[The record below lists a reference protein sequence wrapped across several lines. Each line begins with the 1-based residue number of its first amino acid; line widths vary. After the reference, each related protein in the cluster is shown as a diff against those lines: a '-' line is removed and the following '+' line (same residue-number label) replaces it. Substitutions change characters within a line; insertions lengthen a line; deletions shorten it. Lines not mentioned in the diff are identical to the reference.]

1 MTKIKKVLV
10 IGAGISGLA
19 AAKNL
24 NDSGYDVT
32 ILEAK
37 DRIGGRLYTDR
48 SLGVP
53 LEVGANWIHDNNPK
67 TNPIMKIKEELGL
80 KSHQCSLAGSVAYFE
95 VLDKEGNKIEISNN
109 DLEKIEF
116 RIGIFAYLAKYLRP
130 STNLSELFTFVKK
143 LGLLSF
149 VKEEALFVLIQKI
162 ALEQAEDPE
171 KISIEALFEHE
182 GFENDEAIIGGYD
195 QIAYYF
201 EKELHNKI
209 ILNSPIEHINYEQD
223 TIKVFCDNEIYEANA
238 VIVTASL
245 GVLKKEVIKFTPELP
260 IEKKQSIK
268 KLGWGTL
275 NKVMLKFAHK
285 FWSDT
290 DFIVIANKE
299 SNFHAWIN
307 EEPVCK
313 EPVIVATIAGKNA
326 KKLENKTDEE
336 VVLTALN
343 ELKAVYGSKVSE
355 LDSYYISK
363 WSLEPYIY
371 GSYSTNKAGENSQLL
386 RKQLST
392 PVNSKLFFAGE
403 ATSVKV
409 AGYLQMALQSG
420 VREAEN
426 IKKLYPN

>member
-1 MTKIKKVLV
+1 MSKKNKVLV

-53 LEVGANWIHDNNPK
+53 LEVGANWIHDNNPE
-67 TNPIMKIKEELGL
+67 TNPIMKIKKELGL
-80 KSHQCSLAGSVAYFE
+80 KAHKCSVAGPAVSFE
-95 VLDKEGNKIEISNN
+95 VLNKEGNKIEISGK

-130 STNLSELFTFVKK
+130 STNISEIFTFVKK

-149 VKEEALFVLIQKI
+149 IKEEALFVLIQKI

-171 KISIEALFEHE
+171 NISIEALFEQE
-182 GFENDEAIIGGYD
+182 GFGDDEAVIGGFD

-223 TIKVFCDNEIYEANA
+223 TIKVISGNEKYEANA

-245 GVLKKEVIKFTPELP
+245 GALKKEVIKFTPELP

-275 NKVMLKFAHK
+275 NKVILKFENK

-313 EPVIVATIAGKNA
+313 EPVIVANISGKNA
-326 KKLENKTDEE
+326 KKFENKTDEE
-336 VVLTALN
+336 VVQIALN
-343 ELKAVYGSKVSE
+343 ELKAVYGNKVSE
-355 LDSYYISK
+355 LNSYYITK
-363 WSLEPYIY
+363 WSLDPYIY

>member
-1 MTKIKKVLV
+1 MSKKNKVLV

-53 LEVGANWIHDNNPK
+53 LEVGANWIHDNNPE
-67 TNPIMKIKEELGL
+67 TNPIMKIKKELGL
-80 KSHQCSLAGSVAYFE
+80 KAHKCSVAGPAVSFE
-95 VLDKEGNKIEISNN
+95 VLNKEGNKIEISGK

-130 STNLSELFTFVKK
+130 STNISEIFTFVKK

-149 VKEEALFVLIQKI
+149 IKEEALFVLIQKI

-171 KISIEALFEHE
+171 NISIEALFEQE
-182 GFENDEAIIGGYD
+182 GFGDDEAVIGGYD

-223 TIKVFCDNEIYEANA
+223 TIKVISGNEKYEANA

-245 GVLKKEVIKFTPELP
+245 GALKKEVIKFTPELP

-275 NKVMLKFAHK
+275 NKVILKFENK

-313 EPVIVATIAGKNA
+313 EPVIVANISGKNA
-326 KKLENKTDEE
+326 KKFENKTDEE
-336 VVLTALN
+336 VVQIALN
-343 ELKAVYGSKVSE
+343 ELKAVYGNKVSE
-355 LDSYYISK
+355 LNSYYITK
-363 WSLEPYIY
+363 WSLDPYIY

>member
-1 MTKIKKVLV
+1 MTKINKVLV

-95 VLDKEGNKIEISNN
+95 VLDKEGNKIEISNK

-130 STNLSELFTFVKK
+130 STNLRELFIFVKK

-209 ILNSPIEHINYEQD
+209 ILNSPIDHINYEQD
-223 TIKVFCDNEIYEANA
+223 TIKVFCGSEIYEANA

-336 VVLTALN
+336 VMLIALN
-343 ELKAVYGSKVSE
+343 ELKTVYGSKVSE

-363 WSLEPYIY
+363 WSLDPYIY

>member
-1 MTKIKKVLV
+1 MSKINKVLV

-53 LEVGANWIHDNNPK
+53 IEVGANWIHDNNPE
-67 TNPIMKIKEELGL
+67 TNPIMKIKKELGL
-80 KSHQCSLAGSVAYFE
+80 KAHKCSVAGPAVSFE
-95 VLDKEGNKIEISNN
+95 VLNKEGNKIEISGK

-130 STNLSELFTFVKK
+130 STNISEIFTFVKK

-149 VKEEALFVLIQKI
+149 IKEEALFVLIQKI

-171 KISIEALFEHE
+171 KVSIEALFEQE
-182 GFENDEAIIGGYD
+182 GFGDDEAVIGGYD

-223 TIKVFCDNEIYEANA
+223 TIKVISGNEKYETDA

-245 GVLKKEVIKFTPELP
+245 GALKKEVIKFTPELP

-275 NKVMLKFAHK
+275 NKVILKFENK

-313 EPVIVATIAGKNA
+313 EPVIVANISGKNA
-326 KKLENKTDEE
+326 KKFENKTDEE
-336 VVLTALN
+336 VVQIALN
-343 ELKAVYGSKVSE
+343 ELKAVYGNKVSE
-355 LDSYYISK
+355 LNSYYITK
-363 WSLEPYIY
+363 WSLDPYIY

-392 PVNSKLFFAGE
+392 PINSKLFFAGE

>member
-1 MTKIKKVLV
+1 MSKKNKVLV

-53 LEVGANWIHDNNPK
+53 LEVGANWIHDNNPE
-67 TNPIMKIKEELGL
+67 TNPIMKIKKELGL
-80 KSHQCSLAGSVAYFE
+80 KAHKCSVAGPAVSFE
-95 VLDKEGNKIEISNN
+95 VLDEEGNKIEISGK

-130 STNLSELFTFVKK
+130 STNISEIFTFVKK

-149 VKEEALFVLIQKI
+149 IEEEALFVLIQKI

-171 KISIEALFEHE
+171 KVSIEALFEQE
-182 GFENDEAIIGGYD
+182 GFGDDEAVIGGYD

-209 ILNSPIEHINYEQD
+209 ILNSPIDHINYEQD
-223 TIKVFCDNEIYEANA
+223 TIKVISGSEKYEANA

-245 GVLKKEVIKFTPELP
+245 GALKKEVIKFTPELP

-275 NKVMLKFAHK
+275 NKVMLKFVHK
-285 FWSDT
+285 FWSDK
-290 DFIVIANKE
+290 DFIVITNKE

-313 EPVIVATIAGKNA
+313 EPVIVATISGKNA
-326 KKLENKTDEE
+326 KKLENKPDEE
-336 VVLTALN
+336 VVQIALN
-343 ELKAVYGSKVSE
+343 ELKAVYGNKVSE
-355 LDSYYISK
+355 LNSYYITK
-363 WSLEPYIY
+363 WSLDPYIY

>member
-1 MTKIKKVLV
+1 MSKINKVLV

-53 LEVGANWIHDNNPK
+53 LEVGANWIHDNNPE
-67 TNPIMKIKEELGL
+67 TNPIMKIKKELGL
-80 KSHQCSLAGSVAYFE
+80 KAHKCSVAGPAVSFE
-95 VLDKEGNKIEISNN
+95 VLNKEGNKIEISGK

-130 STNLSELFTFVKK
+130 STNISEIFTFVKK

-149 VKEEALFVLIQKI
+149 IKEEALFVLIQKI

-171 KISIEALFEHE
+171 KVSIEALFEQE
-182 GFENDEAIIGGYD
+182 GFGDDEAVIGGYD

-223 TIKVFCDNEIYEANA
+223 TIKVISGNEKYETDA

-245 GVLKKEVIKFTPELP
+245 GALKKEVIKFTPELP

-275 NKVMLKFAHK
+275 NKVILKFENK

-313 EPVIVATIAGKNA
+313 EPVIVANISGKNA
-326 KKLENKTDEE
+326 KKFENKTDEE
-336 VVLTALN
+336 VVQIALN
-343 ELKAVYGSKVSE
+343 ELKAVYGNKVSE
-355 LDSYYISK
+355 LNSYYITK
-363 WSLEPYIY
+363 WSLDPYIY

>member
-1 MTKIKKVLV
+1 MSKINKVLV

-53 LEVGANWIHDNNPK
+53 LEVGANWIHDNNPE
-67 TNPIMKIKEELGL
+67 TNPIMKIKKELGL
-80 KSHQCSLAGSVAYFE
+80 KAHKCSVAGPAVSFE
-95 VLDKEGNKIEISNN
+95 VLNKEGNKIEISGK

-130 STNLSELFTFVKK
+130 STNISEIFTFVKK

-149 VKEEALFVLIQKI
+149 IKEEALFVLIQKI

-171 KISIEALFEHE
+171 NVSIEALFEQE
-182 GFENDEAIIGGYD
+182 GFGDDEAVIGGYD

-223 TIKVFCDNEIYEANA
+223 TIKVISGNEKYEANA

-245 GVLKKEVIKFTPELP
+245 GALKKEVIKFTPELP
-260 IEKKQSIK
+260 TEKKQSIK

-275 NKVMLKFAHK
+275 NKVILKFENK
-285 FWSDT
+285 FWSNT

-313 EPVIVATIAGKNA
+313 EPVIVANISGKNA
-326 KKLENKTDEE
+326 KKFENKTDEE
-336 VVLTALN
+336 VVQIALN
-343 ELKAVYGSKVSE
+343 ELKAVYGNKVSE
-355 LDSYYISK
+355 LNSYYITK
-363 WSLEPYIY
+363 WSLDPYIY

>member
-1 MTKIKKVLV
+1 MSKKNKVLV

-53 LEVGANWIHDNNPK
+53 LEVGANWIHDNNPE
-67 TNPIMKIKEELGL
+67 TNPIMKIKKELGL
-80 KSHQCSLAGSVAYFE
+80 KAHKCSVAGPAVSFE
-95 VLDKEGNKIEISNN
+95 VLDEEGNKIEISGK

-116 RIGIFAYLAKYLRP
+116 RIGIFAYLSKYLRP
-130 STNLSELFTFVKK
+130 STNISEIFTFVKK

-149 VKEEALFVLIQKI
+149 IEEEALFVLIQKI

-171 KISIEALFEHE
+171 KVSIEALFEQE
-182 GFENDEAIIGGYD
+182 GFGDDEAVIGGYD

-223 TIKVFCDNEIYEANA
+223 TIKVISGSEKYEANA

-245 GVLKKEVIKFTPELP
+245 GALKKEVIKFTPELP

-275 NKVMLKFAHK
+275 NKVMLKFVHK
-285 FWSDT
+285 FWSDK
-290 DFIVIANKE
+290 DFIVITNKE

-313 EPVIVATIAGKNA
+313 EPVIVATISGKNA
-326 KKLENKTDEE
+326 KKLENKPDEE
-336 VVLTALN
+336 VVQIALN
-343 ELKAVYGSKVSE
+343 ELKAVYGNKVSE
-355 LDSYYISK
+355 LNSYYITK
-363 WSLEPYIY
+363 WSLDPYIY

>member
-1 MTKIKKVLV
+1 MSKKNKVLV

-19 AAKNL
+19 AAKDL

-53 LEVGANWIHDNNPK
+53 LEVGANWIHDNNPE
-67 TNPIMKIKEELGL
+67 TNPIMKIKKELGL
-80 KSHQCSLAGSVAYFE
+80 KAHKCSVAGPAVSFE
-95 VLDKEGNKIEISNN
+95 VLNKEGNKIEISGK

-130 STNLSELFTFVKK
+130 STNISEIFTFVKK

-149 VKEEALFVLIQKI
+149 IKEEALFVLIQKI

-171 KISIEALFEHE
+171 NVSIEALFEQE
-182 GFENDEAIIGGYD
+182 GFGDDEAVIGGFD

-223 TIKVFCDNEIYEANA
+223 TIKVISGNEKYEANA

-245 GVLKKEVIKFTPELP
+245 GALKKEVIKFTPELP

-275 NKVMLKFAHK
+275 NKVILKFENK

-313 EPVIVATIAGKNA
+313 EPVIVANISGKNA
-326 KKLENKTDEE
+326 KKFENKTDEE
-336 VVLTALN
+336 VVQIALN
-343 ELKAVYGSKVSE
+343 ELKAVYGNKVSE
-355 LDSYYISK
+355 LNSYYITK
-363 WSLEPYIY
+363 WSLDPYIY

>member
-1 MTKIKKVLV
+1 MSKKNKVLV

-53 LEVGANWIHDNNPK
+53 LEVGANWIHDNNPE
-67 TNPIMKIKEELGL
+67 TNPIMKIKKELGL
-80 KSHQCSLAGSVAYFE
+80 KAHKCSVAGPAVSFE
-95 VLDKEGNKIEISNN
+95 VLNKEGNKIEISGK

-130 STNLSELFTFVKK
+130 STNISEIFTFVKK

-149 VKEEALFVLIQKI
+149 IKEEALFVLIQKI

-171 KISIEALFEHE
+171 NVSIEALFEQE
-182 GFENDEAIIGGYD
+182 GFGDDEAVIGGFD

-223 TIKVFCDNEIYEANA
+223 TIKVISGNEKYEANA

-245 GVLKKEVIKFTPELP
+245 GALKKEVIKFTPELP

-275 NKVMLKFAHK
+275 NKVILKFENK

-313 EPVIVATIAGKNA
+313 EPVIVANISGKNA
-326 KKLENKTDEE
+326 KKFENKTDEE
-336 VVLTALN
+336 VVQIALN
-343 ELKAVYGSKVSE
+343 ELKAVYGNKVSE
-355 LDSYYISK
+355 LNSYYITK
-363 WSLEPYIY
+363 WSLDPYIY

>member
-1 MTKIKKVLV
+1 MTKINKVLV

-95 VLDKEGNKIEISNN
+95 VLDKEGNKIEISNK

-130 STNLSELFTFVKK
+130 STNLRELFIFVKK

-209 ILNSPIEHINYEQD
+209 ILNSPIDHINYEQD
-223 TIKVFCDNEIYEANA
+223 TIKVFCGSEIYEANA

-336 VVLTALN
+336 VMLIALN
-343 ELKAVYGSKVSE
+343 ELKTVYGSKVSE
-355 LDSYYISK
+355 LESYYISK
-363 WSLEPYIY
+363 WSLDPYIY

>member
-1 MTKIKKVLV
+1 MSKKNKVLV

-19 AAKNL
+19 AAKDL

-53 LEVGANWIHDNNPK
+53 LEVGANWIHDNNPE
-67 TNPIMKIKEELGL
+67 TNPIMKIKKELGL
-80 KSHQCSLAGSVAYFE
+80 KAHKCSVAGPAVSFE
-95 VLDKEGNKIEISNN
+95 VLNKEGNKIEISGK

-130 STNLSELFTFVKK
+130 STNISEIFTFVKK

-149 VKEEALFVLIQKI
+149 IKEEALFVLIQKI

-171 KISIEALFEHE
+171 NVSIEALFEQE
-182 GFENDEAIIGGYD
+182 GFGDDEAVIGGYD

-223 TIKVFCDNEIYEANA
+223 TIKVISGNEKYEANA

-245 GVLKKEVIKFTPELP
+245 GALKKEVIKFTPELP

-275 NKVMLKFAHK
+275 NKVILKFENK

-313 EPVIVATIAGKNA
+313 EPVIVANISGKNA
-326 KKLENKTDEE
+326 KKFENKTDEE
-336 VVLTALN
+336 VVQIALN
-343 ELKAVYGSKVSE
+343 ELKAVYGNKVSE
-355 LDSYYISK
+355 LNSYYITK
-363 WSLEPYIY
+363 WSLDPYIY

>member
-1 MTKIKKVLV
+1 MSKKNKVLV

-53 LEVGANWIHDNNPK
+53 IEVGANWIHDNNPD
-67 TNPIMKIKEELGL
+67 TNPIMKIKKELGL
-80 KSHQCSLAGSVAYFE
+80 KAHKCSVAGPDVSFE
-95 VLDKEGNKIEISNN
+95 VLNKEGNKIEISGK

-130 STNLSELFTFVKK
+130 STNISEIFTFVKK

-149 VKEEALFVLIQKI
+149 IKEEALFVLIQKI

-171 KISIEALFEHE
+171 KVSIEALFEQE
-182 GFENDEAIIGGYD
+182 GFGDDEAVIGGYD

-223 TIKVFCDNEIYEANA
+223 TIKVISDNEKYEANA

-245 GVLKKEVIKFTPELP
+245 GALKKEVIKFTPELP

-275 NKVMLKFAHK
+275 NKVILKFENK

-313 EPVIVATIAGKNA
+313 EPVIVANISGKNA
-326 KKLENKTDEE
+326 KKFENKTDEE
-336 VVLTALN
+336 VVQIALN
-343 ELKAVYGSKVSE
+343 ELKAVYGTKVSE
-355 LDSYYISK
+355 LNSYYITK
-363 WSLEPYIY
+363 WSMEPYIY
-371 GSYSTNKAGENSQLL
+371 GSYSTYKAGENSQLL

-403 ATSVKV
+403 ATSVRV

>member
-1 MTKIKKVLV
+1 MSNKNKVLV

-53 LEVGANWIHDNNPK
+53 LEVGANWIHDNNPE

-80 KSHQCSLAGSVAYFE
+80 ESHKCSLAGSVASFQ
-95 VLDKEGNKIEISNN
+95 VLDKEGNEIKVTNKE
-109 DLEKIEF
+109 LEKIEF
-116 RIGIFAYLAKYLRP
+116 RIGIFAYLARYLRP
-130 STNLSELFTFVKK
+130 STSLTEIFTFVKK

-149 VKEEALFVLIQKI
+149 VKEESLFVLIQKI
-162 ALEQAEDPE
+162 ALEQADDPE
-171 KISIEALFEHE
+171 KVSIEALFEQE
-182 GFENDEAIIGGYD
+182 EFANDEAVIGGYD

-209 ILNSPIEHINYEQD
+209 ILNSPIQNINYEQD
-223 TIKVFCDNEIYEANA
+223 VVKVVSANEIYEANA

-245 GVLKKEVIKFTPELP
+245 GALKKEVIKFTPELP
-260 IEKKQSIK
+260 TKKQQSIE

-275 NKVMLKFAHK
+275 NKVMLKFTHK
-285 FWSDT
+285 FWGDT
-290 DFIVIANKE
+290 DFIVVANKE
-299 SNFHAWIN
+299 SKFHAWIN
-307 EEPVCK
+307 EEPICK
-313 EPVIVATIAGKNA
+313 EPVIVATITGENA
-326 KKLENKTDEE
+326 KKLENKSDEE
-336 VVLTALN
+336 VAQIALN
-343 ELKAVYGSKVSE
+343 ELKAVYGNKVSE
-355 LDSYYISK
+355 LDSYFVSK
-363 WSLEPYIY
+363 WSLDPYVF
-371 GSYSTNKAGENSQLL
+371 GSYSTNKVGENSQLL
-386 RKQLST
+386 RKHLST

-409 AGYLQMALQSG
+409 AGYLQMALQTG
-420 VREAEN
+420 LREAEN
-426 IKKLYPN
+426 IKKIYPN

>member
-1 MTKIKKVLV
+1 MSKKNKVLV

-53 LEVGANWIHDNNPK
+53 LEVGANWIHDNNPE
-67 TNPIMKIKEELGL
+67 TNPIMKIKKELGL
-80 KSHQCSLAGSVAYFE
+80 KAHKCSVAGPAVSFE
-95 VLDKEGNKIEISNN
+95 VLDKEGNKIEISGK

-130 STNLSELFTFVKK
+130 STNISEIFTFVKK

-149 VKEEALFVLIQKI
+149 IEEEALFVLIQKI

-171 KISIEALFEHE
+171 KVSIEALFEQE
-182 GFENDEAIIGGYD
+182 GFGDDEAVIGGYD

-209 ILNSPIEHINYEQD
+209 ILNSPIDHINYEQD
-223 TIKVFCDNEIYEANA
+223 TIKVISGSEKYEANA

-245 GVLKKEVIKFTPELP
+245 GALKKEVIKFTPELP

-275 NKVMLKFAHK
+275 NKVMLKFVHK
-285 FWSDT
+285 FWSDK
-290 DFIVIANKE
+290 DFIVITNKE

-313 EPVIVATIAGKNA
+313 EPVIVATISGKNA
-326 KKLENKTDEE
+326 KKLENKPDEE
-336 VVLTALN
+336 VVQIALN
-343 ELKAVYGSKVSE
+343 ELKAVYGNKVSE
-355 LDSYYISK
+355 LNSYYITK
-363 WSLEPYIY
+363 WSLDPYIY

>member
-1 MTKIKKVLV
+1 MSKKNKVLV

-53 LEVGANWIHDNNPK
+53 LEVGANWIHDNNPE
-67 TNPIMKIKEELGL
+67 TNPIMKIKKELGL
-80 KSHQCSLAGSVAYFE
+80 KAHKCSVAGPAVSFE
-95 VLDKEGNKIEISNN
+95 VLDKEGNKIEISGK

-130 STNLSELFTFVKK
+130 STNISEIFTFVKK

-149 VKEEALFVLIQKI
+149 IEEEALFVLIQKI

-171 KISIEALFEHE
+171 KVSIEALFEQE
-182 GFENDEAIIGGYD
+182 GFGDDEAIIGGYD

-209 ILNSPIEHINYEQD
+209 ILNSPIDHINYEQD
-223 TIKVFCDNEIYEANA
+223 TIKVISGSEKYEANA

-245 GVLKKEVIKFTPELP
+245 GALKKEVIKFTPELP

-275 NKVMLKFAHK
+275 NKVMLKFVHK
-285 FWSDT
+285 FWSDK
-290 DFIVIANKE
+290 DFIVITNKE

-313 EPVIVATIAGKNA
+313 EPVIVATISGKNA
-326 KKLENKTDEE
+326 KKLENKPDEE
-336 VVLTALN
+336 VVQIALN
-343 ELKAVYGSKVSE
+343 ELKAVYGNKVSE
-355 LDSYYISK
+355 LNSYYITK
-363 WSLEPYIY
+363 WSLDPYIY

>member
-1 MTKIKKVLV
+1 M
-10 IGAGISGLA
+10 
-19 AAKNL
+19 
-24 NDSGYDVT
+24 
-32 ILEAK
+32 
-37 DRIGGRLYTDR
+37 
-48 SLGVP
+48 
-53 LEVGANWIHDNNPK
+53 
-67 TNPIMKIKEELGL
+67 
-80 KSHQCSLAGSVAYFE
+80 
-95 VLDKEGNKIEISNN
+95 
-109 DLEKIEF
+109 
-116 RIGIFAYLAKYLRP
+116 
-130 STNLSELFTFVKK
+130 
-143 LGLLSF
+143 
-149 VKEEALFVLIQKI
+149 
-162 ALEQAEDPE
+162 
-171 KISIEALFEHE
+171 
-182 GFENDEAIIGGYD
+182 
-195 QIAYYF
+195 
-201 EKELHNKI
+201 
-209 ILNSPIEHINYEQD
+209 
-223 TIKVFCDNEIYEANA
+223 
-238 VIVTASL
+238 
-245 GVLKKEVIKFTPELP
+245 IKFTPELP

-336 VVLTALN
+336 VVLIALN
-343 ELKAVYGSKVSE
+343 ELKTVYGSKVSE

-363 WSLEPYIY
+363 WSLDPYIY

-386 RKQLST
+386 RKQLSN

-409 AGYLQMALQSG
+409 AGYLQMALKSG

>member
-1 MTKIKKVLV
+1 MSKRNKVLV

-80 KSHQCSLAGSVAYFE
+80 KAHKCSVAGPNVSFE
-95 VLDKEGNKIEISNN
+95 VLDKEGNKIEISGK
-109 DLEKIEF
+109 DLEKIEV

-130 STNLSELFTFVKK
+130 STNLRELFIFVKK

-209 ILNSPIEHINYEQD
+209 ILNSPIQHINYEQD
-223 TIKVFCDNEIYEANA
+223 IIKVISGSEKYEANA

-245 GVLKKEVIKFTPELP
+245 GALKKEVIKFTPDLP

-275 NKVMLKFAHK
+275 NKIMLKFVHK
-285 FWSDT
+285 FWSDK
-290 DFIVIANKE
+290 DFIVVANKE

-307 EEPVCK
+307 EEPICE
-313 EPVIVATIAGKNA
+313 EPVIVATISGKNA

-336 VVLTALN
+336 VVQIALN
-343 ELKAVYGSKVSE
+343 ELKAVYGNKVSE
-355 LDSYYISK
+355 LNSYYITK
-363 WSLEPYIY
+363 WSLDPYIY

>member
-1 MTKIKKVLV
+1 
-10 IGAGISGLA
+10 
-19 AAKNL
+19 
-24 NDSGYDVT
+24 
-32 ILEAK
+32 
-37 DRIGGRLYTDR
+37 
-48 SLGVP
+48 
-53 LEVGANWIHDNNPK
+53 
-67 TNPIMKIKEELGL
+67 
-80 KSHQCSLAGSVAYFE
+80 
-95 VLDKEGNKIEISNN
+95 
-109 DLEKIEF
+109 
-116 RIGIFAYLAKYLRP
+116 
-130 STNLSELFTFVKK
+130 
-143 LGLLSF
+143 LLSF
-149 VKEEALFVLIQKI
+149 IKEEALFVLIQKI

-171 KISIEALFEHE
+171 KVSIEALFEQE
-182 GFENDEAIIGGYD
+182 GFGDDEAIIGGYD

-223 TIKVFCDNEIYEANA
+223 IIKVISGSEKYEANA

-245 GVLKKEVIKFTPELP
+245 GALKKEVIKFTPELP

-275 NKVMLKFAHK
+275 NKVMLKFVHK
-285 FWSDT
+285 FWSDK
-290 DFIVIANKE
+290 DFIVVANKE

-313 EPVIVATIAGKNA
+313 EPVIVANISGKNA
-326 KKLENKTDEE
+326 KKFENKTDEE
-336 VVLTALN
+336 VVQIALN
-343 ELKAVYGSKVSE
+343 ELKAVYGNKVSE
-355 LDSYYISK
+355 LNSYYITK
-363 WSLEPYIY
+363 WSLDPYIY

>member
-1 MTKIKKVLV
+1 MTKINKVLV

-95 VLDKEGNKIEISNN
+95 VLDKEGNRIEISNK

-130 STNLSELFTFVKK
+130 STNLRELFIFVKK

-209 ILNSPIEHINYEQD
+209 ILNSPIDHINYEQD
-223 TIKVFCDNEIYEANA
+223 TIKVFCGSEIYEANA

-336 VVLTALN
+336 VMLIALN
-343 ELKAVYGSKVSE
+343 ELKTVYGSKVSE

-363 WSLEPYIY
+363 WSLDPYIY

>member
-1 MTKIKKVLV
+1 MCIR
-10 IGAGISGLA
+10 
-19 AAKNL
+19 
-24 NDSGYDVT
+24 
-32 ILEAK
+32 
-37 DRIGGRLYTDR
+37 DR
-48 SLGVP
+48 
-53 LEVGANWIHDNNPK
+53 
-67 TNPIMKIKEELGL
+67 
-80 KSHQCSLAGSVAYFE
+80 
-95 VLDKEGNKIEISNN
+95 
-109 DLEKIEF
+109 
-116 RIGIFAYLAKYLRP
+116 YLRP
-130 STNLSELFTFVKK
+130 STNLRELFTFVKK

-223 TIKVFCDNEIYEANA
+223 TIKVFCGSEIYEANA

-275 NKVMLKFAHK
+275 NKVMLKFVHK

-336 VVLTALN
+336 VVLIALN
-343 ELKAVYGSKVSE
+343 ELKTVYGSKVSE

-363 WSLEPYIY
+363 WSLDPYIY

-386 RKQLST
+386 RKQLSN

>member
-1 MTKIKKVLV
+1 MSKKNKVLV

-19 AAKNL
+19 AAKDL

-53 LEVGANWIHDNNPK
+53 LEVGANWIHDNNPE
-67 TNPIMKIKEELGL
+67 TNPIMKIKKELGL
-80 KSHQCSLAGSVAYFE
+80 KAHKCSVAGPAVSFE
-95 VLDKEGNKIEISNN
+95 VLNKEGNKIEISGK

-130 STNLSELFTFVKK
+130 STNISEIFTFVKK

-149 VKEEALFVLIQKI
+149 IKEEALFVLIQKI

-171 KISIEALFEHE
+171 NVSIEALFEQE
-182 GFENDEAIIGGYD
+182 GFGDDEAVIGGYD

-223 TIKVFCDNEIYEANA
+223 TIKVISGNEKYEANA

-245 GVLKKEVIKFTPELP
+245 GALKKEVIKFTPELP

-275 NKVMLKFAHK
+275 NKVILKFENK

-313 EPVIVATIAGKNA
+313 EPVIVANISGKNA
-326 KKLENKTDEE
+326 KKFENKTDEE
-336 VVLTALN
+336 VVQIALN
-343 ELKAVYGSKVSE
+343 ELKAVYGNKVSE
-355 LDSYYISK
+355 LNSYYITK
-363 WSLEPYIY
+363 WGLDPYIY

-403 ATSVKV
+403 ATSVRV

>member
-1 MTKIKKVLV
+1 MTKINKVLV

-95 VLDKEGNKIEISNN
+95 VLDKEGNRIEISNK

-130 STNLSELFTFVKK
+130 STNLRELFIFVKK

-223 TIKVFCDNEIYEANA
+223 TIKVFCGSEIYEANA

-336 VVLTALN
+336 VMLIALN
-343 ELKAVYGSKVSE
+343 ELKTVYGSKVSE
-355 LDSYYISK
+355 LESYYISK
-363 WSLEPYIY
+363 WSLDPYIY

>member
-1 MTKIKKVLV
+1 MSKKNKVLV

-53 LEVGANWIHDNNPK
+53 LEVGANWIHDNNPE
-67 TNPIMKIKEELGL
+67 TNPIMKIKKELGL
-80 KSHQCSLAGSVAYFE
+80 KAHKCSVAGPAVSFE
-95 VLDKEGNKIEISNN
+95 VLDEEGNKIEISGK

-130 STNLSELFTFVKK
+130 STNISEIFTFVKK

-149 VKEEALFVLIQKI
+149 IKEEALFVLIQKI

-171 KISIEALFEHE
+171 KVSIEALFEQE
-182 GFENDEAIIGGYD
+182 GFGDDEAVIGGYD

-223 TIKVFCDNEIYEANA
+223 TIKVISGSEKYEANA

-245 GVLKKEVIKFTPELP
+245 GALKKEVIKFTPELP

-275 NKVMLKFAHK
+275 NKVMLKFVHK
-285 FWSDT
+285 FWSDK
-290 DFIVIANKE
+290 DFIVITNKE

-313 EPVIVATIAGKNA
+313 EPVIVATISGKNA
-326 KKLENKTDEE
+326 KKLENKPDEE
-336 VVLTALN
+336 VVQIALN
-343 ELKAVYGSKVSE
+343 ELKAVYGNKVSE
-355 LDSYYISK
+355 LNSYYITK
-363 WSLEPYIY
+363 WSLDPYIY

>member
-1 MTKIKKVLV
+1 MSKKNKVLV

-53 LEVGANWIHDNNPK
+53 LEVGANWIHDNNPE

-80 KSHQCSLAGSVAYFE
+80 KAHKCSVAGPAVSFE
-95 VLDKEGNKIEISNN
+95 VLDKEGNKIEISGK

-130 STNLSELFTFVKK
+130 STNISEIFTFVKK

-149 VKEEALFVLIQKI
+149 IEEEALFVLIQKI

-223 TIKVFCDNEIYEANA
+223 TIKVISGSEKYEANA

-245 GVLKKEVIKFTPELP
+245 GALKKEVIKFTPELP

-275 NKVMLKFAHK
+275 NKVMLKFVHK
-285 FWSDT
+285 FWSDK
-290 DFIVIANKE
+290 DFIVITNKE

-313 EPVIVATIAGKNA
+313 EPVIVATISGKNA
-326 KKLENKTDEE
+326 KKLENKPDEE
-336 VVLTALN
+336 VVQIALN
-343 ELKAVYGSKVSE
+343 ELKAVYGNKVSE
-355 LDSYYISK
+355 LNSYYITK
-363 WSLEPYIY
+363 WSLDPYIY